1 MIYDNVDA
9 VTLFGR
15 RRVKNNTFA
24 SFKKVK
30 TYYTY
35 VRAARK
41 IYSKAMRNFNQSL
54 CLKHTKNLLTLV
66 MKRYF

>member
-24 SFKKVK
+24 SFKK
-30 TYYTY
+30 
-35 VRAARK
+35 
-41 IYSKAMRNFNQSL
+41 SKDILYIR
-54 CLKHTKNLLTLV
+54 
-66 MKRYF
+66 

>member
-1 MIYDNVDA
+1 MDA

-41 IYSKAMRNFNQSL
+41 IYSKAMGNFNQSL
-54 CLKHTKNLLTLV
+54 CLKHTKNLITLV
-66 MKRYF
+66 KRYFWSG